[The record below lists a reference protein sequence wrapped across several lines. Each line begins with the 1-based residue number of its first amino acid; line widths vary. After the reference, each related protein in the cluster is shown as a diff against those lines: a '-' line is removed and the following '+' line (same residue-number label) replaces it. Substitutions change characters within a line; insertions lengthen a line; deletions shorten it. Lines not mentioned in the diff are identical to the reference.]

1 MIFKKTVIVCFPVAK
16 RVKEVFLA
24 ICQERKE
31 VIYLDSISIY
41 NRIFPVAKFEIAIL
55 PNETFFFLA
64 FSRFWLKYKMN
75 ECYSFYIHTYCQ
87 DFTKL
92 LGHEM

>member
-1 MIFKKTVIVCFPVAK
+1 MIVCFPVAK

-55 PNETFFFLA
+55 PNETFFFTFFKILA
-64 FSRFWLKYKMN
+64 KV
-75 ECYSFYIHTYCQ
+75 Q
-87 DFTKL
+87 D
-92 LGHEM
+92 E